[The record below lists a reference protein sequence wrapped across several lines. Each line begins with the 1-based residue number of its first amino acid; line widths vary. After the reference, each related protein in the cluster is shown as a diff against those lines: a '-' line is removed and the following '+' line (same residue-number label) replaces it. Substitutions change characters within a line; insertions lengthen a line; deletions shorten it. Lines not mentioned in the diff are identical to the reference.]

1 MNTLAWIIVAV
12 VLLIFVGSLFITPSE
27 KKNSAVV
34 VNLKIQACER
44 LLLYLERIQYPVLLK
59 RIFMPGMTRDEL
71 LMALVQNVQ
80 EELEHNLAQ
89 RLYVGEDTWLMIQMA
104 KDEALGTINAAF
116 VDNPDSDAASIAQ
129 LLVSSHNNMID
140 KAVIK
145 IKVEFNS
152 L

>member
-71 LMALVQNVQ
+71 LMSLVQNVQ
-80 EELEHNLAQ
+80 EELEHNHAQ

>member
-59 RIFMPGMTRDEL
+59 RVFMPGMTRDEL
-71 LMALVQNVQ
+71 LMSLVQNVQ

>member
-71 LMALVQNVQ
+71 LMSLVQNVQ

-116 VDNPDSDAASIAQ
+116 VDNRDSDAASIAQ

>member
-71 LMALVQNVQ
+71 LMSLVQSVQ

>member
-71 LMALVQNVQ
+71 LMSLVQNVQ

>member
-71 LMALVQNVQ
+71 LMSLVQNVQ

-116 VDNPDSDAASIAQ
+116 VDNPDSDSASIAQ

>member
-12 VLLIFVGSLFITPSE
+12 VLLIFVGSFFITPSE

-59 RIFMPGMTRDEL
+59 RVFMPGMTRDEL
-71 LMALVQNVQ
+71 LMSLVQNVQ

>member
-12 VLLIFVGSLFITPSE
+12 VLLIFVVSLFITPSE

-71 LMALVQNVQ
+71 LMSLVQNVQ

>member
-12 VLLIFVGSLFITPSE
+12 VLLLFVGSLFITPSE

-59 RIFMPGMTRDEL
+59 RVFMPGMTRDEL
-71 LMALVQNVQ
+71 LMSLVQNVQ

-89 RLYVGEDTWLMIQMA
+89 RLYMGEDTWLMIQMA

>member
-71 LMALVQNVQ
+71 LMSLVQNVQ

-116 VDNPDSDAASIAQ
+116 IDNPDSDAASIAQ

>member
-34 VNLKIQACER
+34 VNLKSQACER

-71 LMALVQNVQ
+71 LMSLVQNVQ

>member
-44 LLLYLERIQYPVLLK
+44 LLLYLEGIQYPVLLK

-71 LMALVQNVQ
+71 LMSLVQNVQ

>member
-12 VLLIFVGSLFITPSE
+12 VLLIFVGSFFITPSE

-71 LMALVQNVQ
+71 LMSLVQNVQ

>member
-71 LMALVQNVQ
+71 LMSLVQNVQ
-80 EELEHNLAQ
+80 EELEHSLAQ

>member
-71 LMALVQNVQ
+71 LMSLVQNVQ

-140 KAVIK
+140 KTVIK

>member
-59 RIFMPGMTRDEL
+59 RVFMPGMTRDEL
-71 LMALVQNVQ
+71 LMSLVQNVQ

-89 RLYVGEDTWLMIQMA
+89 RLYMGEDTWLMIQMA

>member
-71 LMALVQNVQ
+71 LMSLVQNVQ

-129 LLVSSHNNMID
+129 MLVSSHNNMID

>member
-71 LMALVQNVQ
+71 LMSLVQNVQ

-89 RLYVGEDTWLMIQMA
+89 RLYVGEDTWLMIQLA

-129 LLVSSHNNMID
+129 MLVSSHNNMID

>member
-59 RIFMPGMTRDEL
+59 RIFMPGMTRDEM
-71 LMALVQNVQ
+71 LMSLVQNVQ

>member
-71 LMALVQNVQ
+71 LMSLVQNVQ

-89 RLYVGEDTWLMIQMA
+89 RLYVGEDTWLMIQLA

>member
-12 VLLIFVGSLFITPSE
+12 VLLIFVGSLFITHSE

-71 LMALVQNVQ
+71 LMSLVQNVQ

>member
-59 RIFMPGMTRDEL
+59 RVFMPGMTRDEL
-71 LMALVQNVQ
+71 LMSLVQNVQ

-129 LLVSSHNNMID
+129 LLVSSHNTMID

>member
-71 LMALVQNVQ
+71 LMSLVQNVQ

-116 VDNPDSDAASIAQ
+116 VDNPDSDTASIAQ
-129 LLVSSHNNMID
+129 MLVSSHNNMID

>member
-1 MNTLAWIIVAV
+1 MNTLAWIIVSV

-59 RIFMPGMTRDEL
+59 RVFMPGMTRDEL
-71 LMALVQNVQ
+71 LMSLVQNVQ

>member
-59 RIFMPGMTRDEL
+59 RVFMPGMTRDEL
-71 LMALVQNVQ
+71 LMSLVQNVQ

-129 LLVSSHNNMID
+129 MLVSSHNNMID

>member
-71 LMALVQNVQ
+71 LMSLVQNVQ

-129 LLVSSHNNMID
+129 LIVSSHNNMID

>member
-71 LMALVQNVQ
+71 LMSLVQNVQ
-80 EELEHNLAQ
+80 EELEHNL
-89 RLYVGEDTWLMIQMA
+89 LWGVFL
-104 KDEALGTINAAF
+104 F
-116 VDNPDSDAASIAQ
+116 
-129 LLVSSHNNMID
+129 
-140 KAVIK
+140 
-145 IKVEFNS
+145 
-152 L
+152 

>member
-71 LMALVQNVQ
+71 LMSLVQNVQ

-104 KDEALGTINAAF
+104 KDEALGTISTAF

>member
-71 LMALVQNVQ
+71 LMSLVQNVQ

-116 VDNPDSDAASIAQ
+116 VDNPYSDAASIAQ

>member
-1 MNTLAWIIVAV
+1 
-12 VLLIFVGSLFITPSE
+12 
-27 KKNSAVV
+27 
-34 VNLKIQACER
+34 
-44 LLLYLERIQYPVLLK
+44 
-59 RIFMPGMTRDEL
+59 
-71 LMALVQNVQ
+71 
-80 EELEHNLAQ
+80 
-89 RLYVGEDTWLMIQMA
+89 MIQMA

>member
-71 LMALVQNVQ
+71 LMSLVQNVQ

-116 VDNPDSDAASIAQ
+116 VDNPASDAASIAQ

>member
-71 LMALVQNVQ
+71 LMSLVQNVQ

-129 LLVSSHNNMID
+129 LLVSAHNNMID

>member
-12 VLLIFVGSLFITPSE
+12 VLLIFVGSLFITLSE

-71 LMALVQNVQ
+71 LMSLVQNVQ

>member
-1 MNTLAWIIVAV
+1 
-12 VLLIFVGSLFITPSE
+12 
-27 KKNSAVV
+27 
-34 VNLKIQACER
+34 
-44 LLLYLERIQYPVLLK
+44 
-59 RIFMPGMTRDEL
+59 MTRDEL
-71 LMALVQNVQ
+71 LMSLVQNVQ

>member
-59 RIFMPGMTRDEL
+59 RIFMPSMTRDDL
-71 LMALVQNVQ
+71 LMSLVQNVQ

>member
-71 LMALVQNVQ
+71 LMSLVQNVQ

-89 RLYVGEDTWLMIQMA
+89 RLYVGEDTWLMIHMA
-104 KDEALGTINAAF
+104 KDEALGPINAAF